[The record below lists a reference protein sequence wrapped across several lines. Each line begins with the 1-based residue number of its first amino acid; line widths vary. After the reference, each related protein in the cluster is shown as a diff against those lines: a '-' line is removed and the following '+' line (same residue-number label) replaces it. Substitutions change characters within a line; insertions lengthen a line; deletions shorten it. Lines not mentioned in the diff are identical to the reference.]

1 MGELYLCATP
11 IGNLEDITLRALRVL
26 KEVDLIAAEDT
37 RQTKK
42 LCSHY
47 DITTP
52 LTSYHEHNKQQKGQY
67 LIEQLREG
75 KNIAVVTDAGMP
87 GISDP
92 GYDLVTLAVEAG
104 IKVVPL
110 PGAVAAVSALVVSGL
125 PTEQFV
131 FLGFLPRAGK
141 KRKNELL
148 SLMAEGRTMIFYE
161 APHRLRKTLEDLL
174 HALGNRQVVIGRE
187 LTKKYEEFWR
197 GELVSALDYFQEPKG
212 EITIVLAGNE
222 NSQPKETFSGSVEE
236 EIELFLNQGMEKME
250 CFKKIAKRRK
260 MSKSEVYSIYLQNKK
275 ADVD

>member
-11 IGNLEDITLRALRVL
+11 IGNLEDITLRVLRVL

-42 LCSHY
+42 LCSY
-47 DITTP
+47 YGITTS
-52 LTSYHEHNKQQKGQY
+52 LTSYHEHNKQLKGKY
-67 LIEQLREG
+67 LIEQLQAG

-104 IKVVPL
+104 IKIVPL

-131 FLGFLPRAGK
+131 FWGFLPRAGK

-148 SLMAEGRTMIFYE
+148 KIMAEERTMIFYE
-161 APHRLRKTLEDLL
+161 APHRLRKTLEDFLN
-174 HALGNRQVVIGRE
+174 ALGNRRIVIGRE

-197 GELVSALDYFQEPKG
+197 GDINAALEYFQEPKG
-212 EITIVLAGNE
+212 EITIVLSGNE
-222 NSQPKETFSGSVEE
+222 NREMEEFFSGSIED
-236 EIELFLNQGMEKME
+236 EIELLLSQGLEKIE

-260 MSKSEVYSIYLQNKK
+260 MSKREVYSIYLQSKK
-275 ADVD
+275 ADV

>member
-52 LTSYHEHNKQQKGQY
+52 LTSYHEHNKQLKGQY
-67 LIEQLREG
+67 LIEQLKAG

-104 IKVVPL
+104 INVVPL

-197 GELVSALDYFQEPKG
+197 GELASALDYFQEPKG

-222 NSQPKETFSGSVEE
+222 NSQPKETFSGSIEE
-236 EIELFLNQGMEKME
+236 EIELLLNQGMEKME

>member
-1 MGELYLCATP
+1 MGDLYLCATP

-67 LIEQLREG
+67 LIEQLKTG

-92 GYDLVTLAVEAG
+92 GYDLVILAVEAG

-148 SLMAEGRTMIFYE
+148 RLAAEERTMIFYE
-161 APHRLRKTLEDLL
+161 APHRLRKTLEDFL
-174 HALGNRQVVIGRE
+174 HALGNRQIVIGRE

-197 GELVSALDYFQEPKG
+197 GELIAALDYFQEPKG

-222 NSQPKETFSGSVEE
+222 NSQPEEIFSGSVEE
-236 EIELFLNQGMEKME
+236 EIELLLSQGMEKME

>member
-236 EIELFLNQGMEKME
+236 EIELLLNQGMEKME

>member
-1 MGELYLCATP
+1 
-11 IGNLEDITLRALRVL
+11 
-26 KEVDLIAAEDT
+26 
-37 RQTKK
+37 
-42 LCSHY
+42 
-47 DITTP
+47 
-52 LTSYHEHNKQQKGQY
+52 LTSYHEHNKQLKGQY
-67 LIEQLREG
+67 LIEQLKTG

-148 SLMAEGRTMIFYE
+148 RLAVEERTMIFYE

-174 HALGNRQVVIGRE
+174 HALGNRQIVIGRE

-197 GELVSALDYFQEPKG
+197 GELMAALDYFQEPKG

-222 NSQPKETFSGSVEE
+222 NSQPEEFFSGSVEE
-236 EIELFLNQGMEKME
+236 EMELLLSQGMEKME

>member
-67 LIEQLREG
+67 LIEQLKAG

>member
-67 LIEQLREG
+67 LIEQLKAG

-148 SLMAEGRTMIFYE
+148 SLMAEERTMIFYE

>member
-148 SLMAEGRTMIFYE
+148 SLMAEERTMIFYE

-197 GELVSALDYFQEPKG
+197 GELASALDYFQEPKG